1 MLIFPTPKMKP
12 IQGMMGMGGGATGY
26 LKGASIPEG
35 PGILRYIDRSTDG
48 TYNNNTTK
56 PGTLTSSNWSQG
68 WSHSGSNAD
77 GIVINISGTGTY
89 DLYSLSIGS
98 SGSGSSDT
106 FNHTLYL
113 RVETGNTTGSGNLLL
128 NTNSTYTLGYTS
140 ATWHELILPTA
151 VTLDRGTSYYIGYA
165 VASGDSFPGTNQ
177 MNSAY
182 KIGSSANTSMSV
194 TTVSG
199 QSATV
204 TISDPS
210 YGAADPWDASNATD
224 SGRGQIP
231 IIGIKI

>member
-12 IQGMMGMGGGATGY
+12 ILGMTGMGGGATGY
-26 LKGASIPEG
+26 LVGESTSAVS
-35 PGILRYIDRSTDG
+35 ILRYIDRTTDG
-48 TYNNNTTK
+48 SYNNYATK
-56 PGTLTSSNWSQG
+56 PGILTSSNWSQG
-68 WSHSGSNAD
+68 WSHSGGNAD
-77 GIVINISGTGTY
+77 GIVINISGSGTY
-89 DLYSLSIGS
+89 QLYSLSIGS
-98 SGSGSSDT
+98 TGQGPGDT

-113 RVETGNTTGSGNLLL
+113 RVETGTTTGSGNLLL

-165 VASGDSFPGTNQ
+165 VAQGDPFPSPNQ

-182 KIGSSANTSMSV
+182 KIGSSADTTMPITTS
-194 TTVSG
+194 SG
-199 QSATV
+199 QTATV

-210 YGAADPWDASNATD
+210 YGAADPWDATNATD

-231 IIGIKI
+231 IIGVKI